1 MERVS
6 IRGAISERSASRWSC
21 EDSKRMKRLETA
33 IVDLHWLGRKA
44 SSILALAGAAFRVGD
59 QDAPGVLLSVGDDV
73 RVGETLVLEAGA
85 EVVLETMV
93 LEGGRRG
100 RAHTFV
106 PEDAFK
112 STPSKDDVPKLLEQ
126 LEQLEKAVVGQTGE
140 DPLAAQ
146 VGPRTA
152 FERALSTEFALQNLN
167 LSAARGLPEAVARAE
182 HAVCLFFHGD
192 QACVAMPAMSVRRV
206 RTIMS
211 ALRRPVNPH
220 LVDEETARLLL
231 DAVYR
236 RALSE

>member
-1 MERVS
+1 
-6 IRGAISERSASRWSC
+6 
-21 EDSKRMKRLETA
+21 MKRFETA
-33 IVDLHWLGRKA
+33 IVDLHWLGRRA
-44 SSILALAGAAFRVGD
+44 TSVLALAGAAFRVVD
-59 QDAPGVLLSVGDDV
+59 QNTNGVLLTVGDDV
-73 RVGETLVLEAGA
+73 RVGETLVLEPGA

-112 STPSKDDVPKLLEQ
+112 STPSKEDVPKLLEQ
-126 LEQLEKAVVGQTGE
+126 LEQLERAVLSQTGE

-146 VGPRTA
+146 AGPKTS
-152 FERALSTEFALQNLN
+152 FERALSSEFALQNLN

-182 HAVCLFFHGD
+182 QAVCLFFHGD
-192 QACVAMPAMSVRRV
+192 QACVAMPRMSVRRV

-220 LVDEETARLLL
+220 LVDEETARVLLET
-231 DAVYR
+231 VYAR
-236 RALSE
+236 FRAE